1 MIWLNL
7 TLNQSLNLL
16 SILESIFY
24 VSINPSVHQYLSI
37 RDLGDHIGL
46 GIINSIIK
54 ERVSHGQLEKDIKII
69 VDNVSALGYLVGVQI
84 FWNRI
89 ASLPV
94 HFCSL
99 ARGEDLRWLEVLL
112 YQFLN
117 QPGENNSSFRYDNI
131 STFYVYHK

>member
-1 MIWLNL
+1 M
-7 TLNQSLNLL
+7 NLL

-84 FWNRI
+84 F
-89 ASLPV
+89 
-94 HFCSL
+94 
-99 ARGEDLRWLEVLL
+99 
-112 YQFLN
+112 
-117 QPGENNSSFRYDNI
+117 
-131 STFYVYHK
+131 